1 MITVRLTKAGQTPPA
16 SGEVSDEA
24 RLVASARVGE
34 PGALATIF
42 ELYSHRVYRHAFFLS
57 GDADEADD
65 IVQETFLRACRA
77 ISCFRSDSSLTTWLL
92 RIATHLCQ
100 DQKRRRRSH
109 PEIPLPPDMVAP
121 NLDPATQAERTELVN
136 RLFRVLDG
144 MPLAD
149 RRVLVLH
156 LLEEFDYGQ
165 MGEVLGC
172 SRESAKMRT
181 LRALHRFRER
191 VDSYFQESK

>member
-1 MITVRLTKAGQTPPA
+1 MITVRLTKAGQPSAT
-16 SGEVSDEA
+16 GETSEEE
-24 RLVASARVGE
+24 RLVARARVGE

-42 ELYSHRVYRHAFFLS
+42 ESYSPRVYRHAFFLS

-65 IVQETFLRACRA
+65 IVQETFLRAYRA
-77 ISCFRSDSSLTTWLL
+77 ITRFRSHSSLTTWLL

-100 DQKRRRRSH
+100 DRQRHRRNH
-109 PEIPLPPDMVAP
+109 PEIPLPPDLTAL
-121 NLDPATQAERTELVN
+121 NLDVAAQVERTELVN
-136 RLFRVLDG
+136 RLFRVLRG

-156 LLEEFDYGQ
+156 LVEEFDYGQ
-165 MGEVLGC
+165 MGEILGC

-191 VDSYFQESK
+191 VDSYFQESRS

>member
-1 MITVRLTKAGQTPPA
+1 MITVRLTKAGQVSET
-16 SGEVSDEA
+16 SDEA

-34 PGALATIF
+34 SGALATIF
-42 ELYSHRVYRHAFFLS
+42 ERYSQRVYRHAFFLS

-65 IVQETFLRACRA
+65 IVQETFLRAYRA
-77 ISCFRSDSSLTTWLL
+77 IARFRSDSSLTTWLL
-92 RIATHLCQ
+92 RIATHLCHDRQ
-100 DQKRRRRSH
+100 RRRRSH
-109 PEIPLPPDMVAP
+109 PEIPLPPDMVGVHP
-121 NLDPATQAERTELVN
+121 DPATQVERTELVN
-136 RLFRVLDG
+136 RLFRVLHG
-144 MPLAD
+144 MPIAD

-156 LLEEFDYGQ
+156 LIEEFDYGQ